1 MKKEPQVSIEMSLK
15 SADERTFGVGVG
27 VGVGVG
33 EEEDEDIVNDN
44 NIGNNRKTEV
54 RILRRNNCP
63 NRVMLSRDMSI
74 DICND
79 ESSSSLLMADTGNDD
94 DDAVVIGDIGDEFS
108 DDDATTVHGCDDDGD
123 EELLP
128 LEVDTTDATKM
139 VGANPVNCHD
149 YETVANFSSFSYS
162 IV

>member
-1 MKKEPQVSIEMSLK
+1 MKTEPQVSIEMSLQ
-15 SADERTFGVGVG
+15 SNNERTFDVD
-27 VGVGVG
+27 

-44 NIGNNRKTEV
+44 NIGNNRKSEV

-63 NRVMLSRDMSI
+63 NRAMLSREMSI

-94 DDAVVIGDIGDEFS
+94 DVAVVIGDIGDEFS

-139 VGANPVNCHD
+139 V
-149 YETVANFSSFSYS
+149 VANQVKNDDNVVANISSLDAPAAYQ
-162 IV
+162 